1 MALQSS
7 GQISISDIKTEL
19 GTSSSSNLNLKGL
32 ETGTFGTI
40 NTGSASYPNGSAPYA
55 MSEWYSY
62 DHSASSWSNS
72 YALDYDGVND
82 YVRGSLSS
90 HPSQEFSISMWV
102 RNDETSKRNMFLYS
116 TVHTENNSNNGRF
129 AFSIMQV

>member
-19 GTSSSSNLNLKGL
+19 GSSS
-32 ETGTFGTI
+32 
-40 NTGSASYPNGSAPYA
+40 GSLTTLSTTAGKSAPHA
-55 MSEWYSY
+55 ISEFYGY
-62 DHSASSWSNS
+62 THSSWSND

-90 HPSQEFSISMWV
+90 HPSQKFSISMWV
-102 RNDETSKRNMFLYS
+102 RNDESS
-116 TVHTENNSNNGRF
+116 TWLCTVRCIQRTMPPTVGF
-129 AFSIMQV
+129 YGFTMPVLTV